1 MKHGDP
7 MTDHQAFPNETEL
20 ARALSEI
27 SGRDVNR
34 QTPHLSPDQLG
45 AFEDGAHSQVGLC
58 PSLDDLRRFAA
69 GRYGATSAQRDDV
82 LAHLGTCDRC
92 IDFMARLRKRR
103 VLLRSAEL
111 ALASAIVVAA
121 ILWIWTSQHHTPQNV
136 NGAAIVDLR
145 LLAPTRGTEPAPGR
159 DALIIHRNI
168 DRLRIILPL
177 GSEGKY
183 EVRIFAREREGDSA
197 LHTSRRTSLESRE
210 VVLDLPVNF
219 GRVMPGSYLLALRRD
234 EVDWEYYPLIIE

>member
-20 ARALSEI
+20 TRALSEI

-69 GRYGATSAQRDDV
+69 GKYGATPAQRDEV

-103 VLLRSAEL
+103 ALLRSAEL
-111 ALASAIVVAA
+111 AIASAIVVAA
-121 ILWIWTSQHHTPQNV
+121 ILWIWTSQHYAPQNV
-136 NGAAIVDLR
+136 NDTAIVDLR
-145 LLAPTRGTEPAPGR
+145 LLAPTRGTEPAPGPA
-159 DALIIHRNI
+159 ALIIHRDA

-183 EVRIFAREREGDSA
+183 EVRIFARERQGDSA
-197 LHTSRRTSLESRE
+197 LHTFRRTSLENRE
-210 VVLDLPVNF
+210 VVLDVPVNF
-219 GRVMPGSYLLALRRD
+219 GGLTPGSYLLALRHND
-234 EVDWEYYPLIIE
+234 VDWEYYPLIIK